1 VIANEYP
8 PPAISLNDRSIYAIP
23 LLDYRT
29 ACVHLFPQDSYLFS
43 GTIREVVDPHLHHSA
58 EVILTQLKKFSQVIF
73 SDSSTSSSQPVSAP
87 ALSSSSASHL
97 FSLEYE
103 VTANGGNLSAGEKQI
118 LTLVR
123 ASLSEAKVVILDEI
137 TSNMSIPAAE
147 IALKML
153 RFLSSAVPSSHSLT
167 ELISWSEE
175 RLGFSSSA
183 IVPRIWPS
191 AMR

>member
-8 PPAISLNDRSIYAIP
+8 PPAISLNDRFIYAVP
-23 LLDYRT
+23 LLEYRT

-43 GTIREVVDPHLHHSA
+43 GTIREVVDPHGHHSA

-73 SDSSTSSSQPVSAP
+73 SENPTAASQSSP
-87 ALSSSSASHL
+87 ATSHL

-123 ASLSEAKVVILDEI
+123 ASLSEARVVILDEI

-147 IALKML
+147 IAIRML
-153 RFLSSAVPSSHSLT
+153 RSLSSPPFLSSS
-167 ELISWSEE
+167 
-175 RLGFSSSA
+175 
-183 IVPRIWPS
+183 
-191 AMR
+191 